1 MEIVVQ
7 HVNAGYHRSTNT
19 FMIKSSIIL
28 RDQYNLKLNNKDQ
41 NPHKSI

>member
-7 HVNAGYHRSTNT
+7 HANVGYHHSTNA
-19 FMIKSSIIL
+19 FMIKSSIIF
-28 RDQYNLKLNNKDQ
+28 RDQYNLKLKNKDQ